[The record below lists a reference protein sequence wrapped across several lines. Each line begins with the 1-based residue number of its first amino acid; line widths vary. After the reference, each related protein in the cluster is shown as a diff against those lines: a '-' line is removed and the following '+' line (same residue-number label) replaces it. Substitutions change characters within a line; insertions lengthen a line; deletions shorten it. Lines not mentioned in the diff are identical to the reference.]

1 MKRLCLFLFLVL
13 GINITLSAGIDDET
27 RRIAVTILGSDKIQV
42 KKSTKYYSI
51 IISSCK
57 KGFVI
62 VSNNKMPWVLGY
74 SRESNFNEEEIP
86 ITVKEWLDKLD
97 DEAIRRS
104 PANTPYAISE
114 GNIEKRTSVPPL
126 ILTHW
131 HQSSP
136 YNNYAPVIVDGN
148 VRTAAGCVAIAAAQI
163 TYYWWKDNPEVTLK
177 DTPIYPYGGAPVT
190 YSIPKGTP
198 NEWELIKTEYNTDD
212 SFESRD
218 AVARLCYVI
227 GTTSYLNYASS
238 TGGQIS
244 DAAKAMSSQYGL
256 VSDFLY
262 HSTCTQEKWDSLL
275 YEEVSKGRP
284 VICSGTGSSGHAFI
298 LDGYDKET
306 NLYHFNFGWGGKG
319 DGYYPIDD
327 SEYSMGGYSSNQSVV
342 YNIRPKNRNILA
354 SMNIDDVEE
363 KIIRLSIVV
372 KNCSTLPAEIRLLCN
387 SSTTL
392 SIEDTQICWQKV
404 VNNNGQ
410 AMTYQV
416 EIERNSSLGTVKLM
430 LFDELGTLLCDLK
443 QDVTNSIHNQCAEN
457 NVFKCDIQGNRV
469 RENMK
474 HGIYIIKE
482 KTKYIKVLR

>member
-1 MKRLCLFLFLVL
+1 MKRLYSFLFLVL
-13 GINITLSAGIDDET
+13 GLNMTLSACLDDET
-27 RRIAVTILGSDKIQV
+27 RRIAVNILGSDKIQT
-42 KKSTKYYSI
+42 KKNTKYYSI

-62 VSNNKMPWVLGY
+62 VSNNKKPQVLGY
-74 SRESNFNEEEIP
+74 SRESDFNEEEVPP
-86 ITVKEWLDKLD
+86 IVKEWLDKLD
-97 DEAIRRS
+97 DEIIRES
-104 PANTPYAISE
+104 PAKSPCAIAE
-114 GNIEKRTSVPPL
+114 EKIERRTSVLPL
-126 ILTHW
+126 ITTHW

-148 VRTAAGCVAIAAAQI
+148 VKTAAGCVAIAAAQV
-163 TYYWWKDNPEVTLK
+163 TYYWWRDNPQATLK

-198 NEWELIKTEYNTDD
+198 NEWELIKTKYNTDE

-262 HSTCTQEKWDSLL
+262 HNNCTQEKWDSLM

-306 NLYHFNFGWGGKG
+306 NLYHINFGWGGKG

-327 SEYSMGGYSSNQSVV
+327 SEYSMGGYRSNQSVV
-342 YNIRPKNRNILA
+342 YNIHPKNRNIIA
-354 SMNIDDVEE
+354 SLNIDDVEE

-372 KNCSTLPAEIRLLCN
+372 KNCSTLPAEIKLLYNN
-387 SSTTL
+387 SSPL
-392 SIEDTQICWQKV
+392 YIEDTQACWQKV
-404 VNNNGQ
+404 VNNDGQ
-410 AMTYQV
+410 TMAYQV
-416 EIERNSSLGTVKLM
+416 EIEWGSLLGTVRLM
-430 LFDELGTLLCDLK
+430 LFDEYDTLLCDLK
-443 QDVTNSIHNQCAEN
+443 QDIINSIHNQRIDN
-457 NVFKCDIQGNRV
+457 NVIIYDIQGNRV

-474 HGIYIIKE
+474 HGIYIIKG
-482 KTKYIKVLR
+482 KANYFKVLR